1 MKNSDP
7 LKDCSLAMAEWLVLS
22 TQISLRSHFMFFKK
36 QGLSHSQISTLHMLY
51 HKKEF
56 AVNDVSHIHSISKP
70 AASQL
75 LDQLVKRGLVE
86 RYESSEDRRI
96 KYHKLTPAGKDM
108 MREGHEAMKDW
119 YRSLI
124 DDLPED
130 ELTLVTD
137 ALDILNRKI
146 RVYKSTAKGMDKGDR
161 S

>member
-7 LKDCSLAMAEWLVLS
+7 LKGCSLAMAEWLELS

-108 MREGHEAMKDW
+108 MR
-119 YRSLI
+119 
-124 DDLPED
+124 
-130 ELTLVTD
+130 VTD